1 MDESA
6 LVKRRRAKPQLI
18 RGFVERP
25 AFLYGFQTAL
35 KQLQADF
42 RSRYGVSFQLS
53 AWNAMKSRVCSQS
66 RLLLIIGGRLGVML
80 ARKLLRFKGECAVRY
95 CTL

>member
-6 LVKRRRAKPQLI
+6 LVKRRRTQPQLI
-18 RGFVERP
+18 RGFVTRP

-53 AWNAMKSRVCSQS
+53 ALNAMKSRVCPQS

-80 ARKLLRFKGECAVRY
+80 ARKLLP
-95 CTL
+95 L